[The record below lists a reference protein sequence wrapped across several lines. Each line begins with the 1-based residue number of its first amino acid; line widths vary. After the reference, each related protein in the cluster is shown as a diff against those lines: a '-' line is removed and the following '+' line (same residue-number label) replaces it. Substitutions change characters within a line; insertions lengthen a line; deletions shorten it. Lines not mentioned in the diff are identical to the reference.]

1 MKQVILFWLG
11 MVSVSVVAGYISL
24 HLVIRKV
31 VS

>member
-11 MVSVSVVAGYISL
+11 VALVSSVAGYISL
-24 HLVIRKV
+24 HWVTRKV